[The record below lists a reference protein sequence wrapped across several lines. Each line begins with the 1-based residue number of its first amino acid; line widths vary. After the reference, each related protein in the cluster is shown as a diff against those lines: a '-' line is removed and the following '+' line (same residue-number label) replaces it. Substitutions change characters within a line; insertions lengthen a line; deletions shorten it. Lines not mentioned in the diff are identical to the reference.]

1 MKADAKAK
9 LIVSEI
15 QRFNMHDGPGVRTT
29 VFLKGCPL
37 RCLWCHNPE
46 TQNPQPELLY
56 YAKRCIACQACQIC
70 GNGVHSFEEGAH
82 HINKSKCLSCFEC
95 ADACPSSALQA
106 GGKKMTAE
114 EICAEAEKDLA
125 FYGEAGG
132 ITLSGGEPLFQPAA
146 IDLLF
151 RCKERGLN
159 TVVDTCGHFPP
170 ELLAPAVA
178 ATDLFLWD
186 IKDTDDARHKQFT
199 GVSNKTILE
208 NLRKADE
215 LGAKIKLR
223 FILVNG
229 VNSDE
234 GHYEKCAELCRS
246 LRSGVKPEVIP
257 YHAFGGVKSE
267 LLLEKDNGRSD
278 WIPTEEQ
285 TALFKRYLGI

>member
-9 LIVSEI
+9 INVSAT
-15 QRFNMHDGPGVRTT
+15 QRFCMRDGPGVRTT

-37 RCLWCHNPE
+37 RCQWCHNPE
-46 TQNPQPELLY
+46 AQSASPELLY
-56 YAKRCIACQACQIC
+56 YYRSCLNCQACLIC
-70 GNGVHSFEEGAH
+70 ENGVHSFNMGAH
-82 HINKSKCLSCFEC
+82 HIDKSKCVSCFKC
-95 ADACPSSALQA
+95 AGICPSSALQIS
-106 GGKKMTAE
+106 GKAMTVE
-114 EICAEAEKDLA
+114 EICSEAEKDLA
-125 FYGEAGG
+125 FYGESGG

-146 IDLLF
+146 VDLLF
-151 RCKERGLN
+151 RCREKGFN
-159 TVVDTCGHFPP
+159 TVLDTCGYFPP

-186 IKDTDDARHKQFT
+186 IKDTDDERHKKFT

-234 GHYEKCAELCRS
+234 RHYEKCAELCRS
-246 LRSGVKPEVIP
+246 LTGGVKPEVIP

-267 LLLEKDNGRSD
+267 FLMKSGNGRSE

-285 TALFKRYLGI
+285 LAKFREYLGI

>member
-9 LIVSEI
+9 INVSAI
-15 QRFNMHDGPGVRTT
+15 QRFCMRDGPGVRTT

-37 RCLWCHNPE
+37 RCQWCHNPE
-46 TQNPQPELLY
+46 AQSASPELLY
-56 YAKRCIACQACQIC
+56 YAKKCLNCQACLACEQ
-70 GNGVHSFEEGAH
+70 GAHSFSEGRH
-82 HINKSKCLSCFEC
+82 HIDKSKCVSCFKC
-95 ADACPSSALQA
+95 AGICPSSALQIC
-106 GGKKMTAE
+106 GKVMTVE
-114 EICAEAEKDLA
+114 EICSEAEKDLA
-125 FYGEAGG
+125 FYGESGG

-146 IDLLF
+146 VDLLF
-151 RCKERGLN
+151 RCKEKGLN
-159 TVVDTCGHFPP
+159 TVLDTCGYFPP

-186 IKDTDDARHKQFT
+186 VKDTDDARHKQFT
-199 GVSNKTILE
+199 GVSNKTIFE

-234 GHYEKCAELCRS
+234 RHYEKCAELCRS
-246 LRSGVKPEVIP
+246 LTGGVKPEVIP

-267 LLLEKDNGRSD
+267 FLMKSGSGRSE

-285 TALFKRYLGI
+285 LAQFREYLGI